1 MKNEEI
7 KILSELPQEFRKF
20 KISQIEGGASKKI
33 LYRINEG
40 SNSFIVISFIKD
52 KSEYINYVKI
62 YNYLKDFNISV
73 PKIISKNDNLFFIIC
88 EDFGNLRFD
97 KILKQY
103 SIKKLLKLAV
113 DTLIYLENSTKVNNK
128 IKLKKYKFET
138 FQTEIKELSDFYLPY
153 IKIKNIELNYEFF
166 EIWSKSFKNISFEFD
181 SFVHKDFNL
190 NNLIFLPSLKKHM
203 QCGILDFQNAFLG
216 ESCWDL
222 FSLLE
227 DSRILFLDEYNEDF
241 IQYYYQKTNIKI
253 PFAEFKLKYYF
264 LNCARQTRLLGRW
277 VKLAETLNQPE
288 YLKYIPITKKRLKKS
303 INFLENKEI
312 INFYYKYIL

>member
-20 KISQIEGGASKKI
+20 KINQIEGGASKKI

-40 SNSFIVISFIKD
+40 LNSYVVISFIKD
-52 KSEYINYVKI
+52 KNEYINYVKI
-62 YNYLKDFNISV
+62 YNYLKDFNISI
-73 PKIISKNDNLFFIIC
+73 PKIISKNDRMLFIIC

-103 SIKKLLKLAV
+103 SVKKLLKLAV
-113 DTLIYLENSTKVNNK
+113 DTLIYIKNTAKDNNK
-128 IKLKKYKFET
+128 IKLKKYKFDT
-138 FQTEIKELSDFYLPY
+138 FQTEIKELPDYYLPY
-153 IKIKNIELNYEFF
+153 VRIQNIELNYEFL

-203 QCGILDFQNAFLG
+203 QCGVLDFQNAFLG

-253 PFAEFKLKYYF
+253 PLAEFKLKYYF

-277 VKLAETLNQPE
+277 VKLATTLNQLE
-288 YLKYIPITKKRLKKS
+288 YLKYISITKKRLKKS
-303 INFLENKEI
+303 INFLDNKEI

>member
-20 KISQIEGGASKKI
+20 KINQIEGGASKKI

-40 SNSFIVISFIKD
+40 LNSYVVISFIKD
-52 KSEYINYVKI
+52 KNEYINYVKI
-62 YNYLKDFNISV
+62 YNYLKDFNISI
-73 PKIISKNDNLFFIIC
+73 PKIISKNDRMLFIIC

-103 SIKKLLKLAV
+103 SVKKLLKLAV
-113 DTLIYLENSTKVNNK
+113 DTLIYIKNTAKDNNK
-128 IKLKKYKFET
+128 IKLKKYKFDT
-138 FQTEIKELSDFYLPY
+138 FQTEIKELPDYYLPY
-153 IKIKNIELNYEFF
+153 VKIQNIELNYEFL

-203 QCGILDFQNAFLG
+203 QCGVLDFQNAFLG

-253 PFAEFKLKYYF
+253 PLAEFKLKYYF

-277 VKLAETLNQPE
+277 VKLATTLNQLE
-288 YLKYIPITKKRLKKS
+288 YLKYISITKKRLKKS
-303 INFLENKEI
+303 INFLDNKEI